1 MNPSISIRP
10 SRPDEQ
16 VALHDLAALDS
27 ARPLEGDVL
36 VAIVNEA
43 PVAAISL
50 DDGRVIADPFR
61 RTAGTVKMLKL
72 RYATS
77 GHGDRGLARTRTP
90 LRARL
95 GLASS

>member
-1 MNPSISIRP
+1 MTSTISIRP

-16 VALHDLAALDS
+16 VALDDLAGLDS

-36 VAIVNEA
+36 VAIVDDA

-50 DDGRVIADPFR
+50 ADGRVIADPFR
-61 RTAGTVKMLKL
+61 KTADTVKMLKL
-72 RYATS
+72 RAAIS
-77 GHGDRGLARTRTP
+77 GHGDRGLARPRVP

-95 GLASS
+95 GLAS